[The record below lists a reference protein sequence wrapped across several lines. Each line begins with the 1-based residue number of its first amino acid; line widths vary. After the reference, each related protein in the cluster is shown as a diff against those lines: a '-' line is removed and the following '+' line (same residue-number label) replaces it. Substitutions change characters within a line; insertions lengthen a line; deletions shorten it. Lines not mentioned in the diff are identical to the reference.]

1 MRIPKN
7 FLNLNPRKW
16 LSENGK
22 KRNVNRVSNLFALH
36 QFKNRSVERVK
47 QRLKIECISK
57 WFERCESG
65 QGLFLAL
72 EITMVSK
79 SPKLRLQIKS
89 SWHTW
94 RPFLFNLKKLG
105 SLTLYVHAT
114 TAEKCTKKRDAR
126 AKLIAFSGALA
137 REARHA
143 AGHHGLEN
151 EVIYPSE
158 KIW

>member
-57 WFERCESG
+57 
-65 QGLFLAL
+65 
-72 EITMVSK
+72 
-79 SPKLRLQIKS
+79 
-89 SWHTW
+89 
-94 RPFLFNLKKLG
+94 
-105 SLTLYVHAT
+105 
-114 TAEKCTKKRDAR
+114 
-126 AKLIAFSGALA
+126 
-137 REARHA
+137 
-143 AGHHGLEN
+143 
-151 EVIYPSE
+151 
-158 KIW
+158 